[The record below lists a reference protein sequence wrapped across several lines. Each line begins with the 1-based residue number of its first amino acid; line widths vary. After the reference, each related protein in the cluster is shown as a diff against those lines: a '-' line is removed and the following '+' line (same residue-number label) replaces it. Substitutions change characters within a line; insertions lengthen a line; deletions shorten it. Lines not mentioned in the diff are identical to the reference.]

1 MNERET
7 PTEIDWQSQLG
18 QDRLVASA
26 LEGKRDGTYVD
37 IGAGQPELISN
48 TVVLEREFG
57 WHGALC
63 DIEYETRLTHER
75 SKRNTVYGDAFAVS
89 WKYVFDQLKDEDGW
103 IDYLSLDLE
112 PPERTI
118 NLLLTLP
125 FDRAKFRVATIEH
138 DRYRGSD
145 GELRNDLVRN
155 LMIWHGYLGFAEVT
169 LDLNGKP
176 AHIEDWFIHRDA
188 GIDIAKLKEKLSQ

>member
-7 PTEIDWQSQLG
+7 PVEIDWQSQLG
-18 QDRLVASA
+18 QDRFVAFA

-63 DIEYETRLTHER
+63 DIEHEARLTHER
-75 SKRNTVYGDAFAVS
+75 SKSNTVYGDAFGVS
-89 WKYVFDQLKDEDGW
+89 WKYVFDQLKDHDGW

-125 FDRAKFRVATIEH
+125 FDRAKFRVVTIEH
-138 DRYRGSD
+138 DHYRGGD
-145 GELRNDLVRN
+145 ANLRRDLVRN
-155 LMIWHGYLGFAEVT
+155 LMFWRGYLISAEVT
-169 LDLNGKP
+169 LDLNGTP
-176 AHIEDWFIHRDA
+176 SHIEDWFIHRDA
-188 GIDIAKLKEKLSQ
+188 GVDIWLLKEKLRP

>member
-7 PTEIDWQSQLG
+7 SAENDWKSQLG
-18 QDRLVASA
+18 QDRFVALA

-37 IGAGQPELISN
+37 IGAGEPELISN

-63 DIEYETRLTHER
+63 DIEHEARLTHER
-75 SKRNTVYGDAFAVS
+75 SKRNTVYGDAFGVS
-89 WKYVFDQLKDEDGW
+89 WKYVFDQLKDHEGW

-138 DRYRGSD
+138 DHYRDSD
-145 GELRNDLVRN
+145 GNLRRDLVRN
-155 LMIWHGYLGFAEVT
+155 LMNWHGYLSFTEVR
-169 LDLNGKP
+169 LDLDGKP

-188 GIDIAKLKEKLSQ
+188 GIDIAKLNEKLRP

>member
-7 PTEIDWQSQLG
+7 PVEIDWLSQLG
-18 QDRLVASA
+18 QDRLVAFA

-155 LMIWHGYLGFAEVT
+155 LMIWHGYLVFAEVT

-176 AHIEDWFIHRDA
+176 AHIEDWFIHRDS

>member
-7 PTEIDWQSQLG
+7 PVQIDWQSQLG
-18 QDRLVASA
+18 QDHFVALA
-26 LEGKRDGTYVD
+26 LEEKRDGTYVD

-138 DRYRGSD
+138 DHYRDSD
-145 GELRNDLVRN
+145 GNLRRDLVRN
-155 LMIWHGYLGFAEVT
+155 LMFWHGYLGFAEVA

-176 AHIEDWFIHRDA
+176 AHIEDWFIHRDS

>member
-7 PTEIDWQSQLG
+7 PVEIDWQSQLG
-18 QDRLVASA
+18 QDRFVALA
-26 LEGKRDGTYVD
+26 LEEKRDGTYVD

-112 PPERTI
+112 PPDRTI